1 MKKLTLLSLLL
12 ITFFESFSQGSES
25 YFWSLHIQENSE
37 VIIAVKNC
45 YVRSEPSI
53 NATLVDSLQLG
64 KKITF
69 IKATEQ
75 SLKLKSIDVQWVEI
89 SFRNKKN
96 EIKTGFIWQ
105 GFLALDFK
113 IDKDLTF
120 LTLLDRVENKKE
132 DQFTV
137 KNHVVVLKVLNQ
149 NNEIIATTEF
159 KKPFGESY
167 FFQDKLIGGLGL
179 KNISQIYRVS
189 FSGQA
194 CAIPTYYF
202 YYAYDGS
209 NLLPLPEKYQ
219 VSDAGIYYYGEDFLF
234 PDEPGGKP
242 NQIIK
247 VIEEGEETEKLSKTG
262 NPISKIKSWKEYY
275 SWDGFKA
282 TFLKKD
288 KIKYSSK
295 TY

>member
-1 MKKLTLLSLLL
+1 MKKLASLSLFLL

-25 YFWSLHIQENSE
+25 YIWKYEDNYESI
-37 VIIAVKNC
+37 VAAKNC
-45 YVRSEPSI
+45 YLRSEPSVNSTI
-53 NATLVDSLQLG
+53 LDSLQLG
-64 KKITF
+64 KKVMVL
-69 IKATEQ
+69 KSTEQ
-75 SLKLKSIDVQWVEI
+75 ILKLKGIETKWVEI
-89 SFRNKKN
+89 SFKNTKN
-96 EIKTGFIWQ
+96 ETKTGFIWI

-113 IDKDLTF
+113 TDKNLIYLTS
-120 LTLLDRVENKKE
+120 LDRIESKKQE
-132 DQFTV
+132 DFTV
-137 KNHVVVLKVLNQ
+137 KDHVVVLKILNE
-149 NNEIIATTEF
+149 NNEVLVSTEF
-159 KKPFGESY
+159 KKALGESY

-247 VIEEGEETEKLSKTG
+247 VIEEGEETEKIGKTG

>member
-12 ITFFESFSQGSES
+12 MTFFESFSQGSES
-25 YFWSLHIQENSE
+25 YIWWHIQENSE
-37 VIIAVKNC
+37 VIVAVKNC
-45 YVRSEPSI
+45 YIRSEPSI
-53 NATLVDSLQLG
+53 NSSLVDSLQLG

-69 IKATEQ
+69 IKKTDQ
-75 SLKLKSIDVQWVEI
+75 NLKLKGIDAQWVEI
-89 SFRNKKN
+89 SFKN
-96 EIKTGFIWQ
+96 ANNETKTGFVWQ
-105 GFLALDFK
+105 GFLAIDFK
-113 IDKDLTF
+113 TDKDLTY
-120 LTLLDRVENKKE
+120 LTTLDRLESKKE

-149 NNEIIATTEF
+149 NNEIIASTEF
-159 KKPFGESY
+159 KKPLGESA
-167 FFQDKLIGGLGL
+167 FFEDKLIGALGL
-179 KNISQIYRVS
+179 KNVSQIYRVS

-202 YYAYDGS
+202 YYAWNGS
-209 NLLPLPEKYQ
+209 KLLVLPEKYQ
-219 VSDAGIYYYGEDFLF
+219 VADGGVYYYGEDFLF

-247 VIEEGEETEKLSKTG
+247 VIEEGEETEKIGKTG
-262 NPISKIKSWKEYY
+262 NPISKIKSCKEYY
-275 SWDGFKA
+275 SWDGSKA